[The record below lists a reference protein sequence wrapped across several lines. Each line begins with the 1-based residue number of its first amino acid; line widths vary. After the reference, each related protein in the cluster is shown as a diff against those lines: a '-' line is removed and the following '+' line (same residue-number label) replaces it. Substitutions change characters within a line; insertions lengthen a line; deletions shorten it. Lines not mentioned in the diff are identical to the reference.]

1 MLRDIHRLRKVS
13 AETLEIRSALY
24 CCRSILTRLSQ
35 ISDAPTGHM
44 THEPHQ
50 PRTGRSQIPA
60 GVRQGATI
68 ERLKKAPSKQF
79 SLWAHYS
86 HRMQKAAQS
95 EDAGMLIKL
104 AACATRDYEI
114 HTGKRR
120 PSQHSDHEAAVDEL
134 LRDYQGVSSLEAAW
148 MLNQS
153 EKWVRRQRVLN
164 GRDADQGLELRAD
177 ETTLRVLRLSAAG
190 ASERMIAAELGL
202 SKSAVHR
209 RLESSMT
216 EA

>member
-1 MLRDIHRLRKVS
+1 MS
-13 AETLEIRSALY
+13 AETLEIRTALY
-24 CCRSILTRLSQ
+24 CCKTILTKLSQ

-50 PRTGRSQIPA
+50 PRTGQSQIPA
-60 GVRQGATI
+60 GVRQGATM
-68 ERLKKAPSKQF
+68 ERLREAPSKQF

-95 EDAGMLIKL
+95 EDAGLLIKL

-164 GRDADQGLELRAD
+164 GRDADYGSARDSDVTTAKILRMA
-177 ETTLRVLRLSAAG
+177 AAG
-190 ASERMIAAELGL
+190 GSLRTIAAETGL
-202 SKSAVHR
+202 SKDGVR
-209 RLESSMT
+209 RRI
-216 EA
+216 EAAEREAA

>member
-1 MLRDIHRLRKVS
+1 MTAVA
-13 AETLEIRSALY
+13 AETLELRSALY
-24 CCRSILTRLSQ
+24 CCRSILTKLSQ

-44 THEPHQ
+44 SHEPHQ
-50 PRTGRSQIPA
+50 PRTGQSQIPA
-60 GVRQGATI
+60 GVRQGATV
-68 ERLKKAPSKQF
+68 EKLREAPNKQF

-86 HRMQKAAQS
+86 HRMQVAAKS
-95 EDAGMLIKL
+95 EDAGLLIKL

-114 HTGKRR
+114 HTGKRK
-120 PSQHSDHEAAVDEL
+120 PSQHSDHDDAVSEL

-164 GRDADQGLELRAD
+164 GRDADYGNELRAD

-190 ASERMIAAELGL
+190 ASERTIAAELGL

-209 RLESSMT
+209 RLESSMM
-216 EA
+216 EAA

>member
-1 MLRDIHRLRKVS
+1 M
-13 AETLEIRSALY
+13 
-24 CCRSILTRLSQ
+24 
-35 ISDAPTGHM
+35 
-44 THEPHQ
+44 
-50 PRTGRSQIPA
+50 
-60 GVRQGATI
+60 
-68 ERLKKAPSKQF
+68 
-79 SLWAHYS
+79 
-86 HRMQKAAQS
+86 AAQK
-95 EDAGMLIKL
+95 EDAGLLIKL

-120 PSQHSDHEAAVDEL
+120 PSQHSDHDAAVDEL
-134 LRDYQGVSSLEAAW
+134 LRDYQGVSSIEAAW

-164 GRDADQGLELRAD
+164 GRDADCGLELRVD

-209 RLESSMT
+209 RLESSMMET
-216 EA
+216 A